1 MIEINYT
8 KEHLINCEHY
18 RLAVTGHAMTA
29 NPGQDLVCASVSSLI
44 YGLCAAVAGM
54 TKGSIT
60 DGHMVCRGGYADLD
74 VWCAEDET
82 CKRVEHYM
90 EPVLCGLRKIAK
102 EYPLAVKM
110 TEVTS

>member
-8 KEHLINCEHY
+8 RERRHL
-18 RLAVTGHAMTA
+18 RLEVFGHAMTA
-29 NPGQDLVCASVSSLI
+29 NLGQDVVCASVSSLM
-44 YGLCAAVAGM
+44 YGLCEAVAAIPEGR
-54 TKGSIT
+54 IVE
-60 DGHMVCRGGYADLD
+60 GHMVCKPGHADID
-74 VWCAEDET
+74 AYCIDEKT
-82 CKRVEHYM
+82 RKRVEHYM

>member
-1 MIEINYT
+1 MIEIDYT
-8 KEHLINCEHY
+8 KEQLNNCKHY
-18 RLAVTGHAMTA
+18 RLRATGHAMTA
-29 NPGQDLVCASVSSLI
+29 NPGNDVVCASVSSLI
-44 YGLCAAVAGM
+44 YGLCAAVAAM
-54 TKGSIT
+54 TNGEIT
-60 DGHMVCRGGYADLD
+60 DGHMVCRVGYADLD

-82 CKRVEHYM
+82 CKRVEHYL